1 MMVRRPPQ
9 KSRSETS
16 VLVTLQREPPLTRI
30 FAPGFFAPSR
40 TTTVRSGANRRA
52 KIAVVS
58 PAAPA
63 PMTMTSKVSTDTL
76 SFNHQSRRAR
86 ASALGGDGRGRFL
99 GAGGV
104 RNPRALATGVAA
116 QNQRVAVAGATD
128 DLGAMTA
135 AFRAEWWRLLSSL
148 ELGGIVNHN
157 VL

>member
-63 PMTMTSKVSTDTL
+63 PMTMTSNVSADTL
-76 SFNHQSRRAR
+76 SFNHRRRRAR
-86 ASALGGDGRGRFL
+86 ASAPGGGDGRGCIV
-99 GAGGV
+99 GAG
-104 RNPRALATGVAA
+104 RARDARPLAAGLTAHDDG
-116 QNQRVAVAGATD
+116 VAVAGAAD
-128 DLGAMTA
+128 DLGPVTA
-135 AFRAEWWRLLSSL
+135 ALWAEWWRLLGGF
-148 ELGGIVNHN
+148 ELWSI
-157 VL
+157 